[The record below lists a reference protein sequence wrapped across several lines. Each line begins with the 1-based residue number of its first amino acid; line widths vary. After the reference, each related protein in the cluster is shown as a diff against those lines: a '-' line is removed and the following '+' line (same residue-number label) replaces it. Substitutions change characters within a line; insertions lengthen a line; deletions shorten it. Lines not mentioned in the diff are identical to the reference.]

1 VSVDLAGLLVGRP
14 TDRMARAKD
23 GRVGEDGAAGDYDQF
38 YRSSV
43 RGLCRLAYAR
53 TGDWQSSEDLVHDV
67 LGDAYRRWDRIG
79 AYEDPV
85 SWGRRA
91 VLNRTVSRWRSKGR
105 EARALR
111 RLGGRRPDE
120 EPVPEPTF
128 SDDELWSAVRRLPTR
143 QQQVVLLLWFEELS
157 VAEVAAT
164 LECGAETVRTHW
176 RRARSRLAAQLGEP
190 DEDDGSHPGAGM
202 PDDLHQ
208 GETEVER

>member
-1 VSVDLAGLLVGRP
+1 
-14 TDRMARAKD
+14 
-23 GRVGEDGAAGDYDQF
+23 VGEDGTAGDYDEF

-53 TGDWQSSEDLVHDV
+53 TGDWQSAEDLVHDV
-67 LGDAYRRWDRIG
+67 LGDAYRGWDRIG
-79 AYEDPV
+79 VYEDPV

-111 RLGGRRPDE
+111 RLGGRRLE
-120 EPVPEPTF
+120 EASSEPAF
-128 SDDELWSAVRRLPTR
+128 ADDQLWSAIRRLPSR

-164 LECGAETVRTHW
+164 LECGPETVRTHW

-190 DEDDGSHPGAGM
+190 DEGDGSHPAAAM
-202 PDDLHQ
+202 PDDVHE

>member
-1 VSVDLAGLLVGRP
+1 VSVDLARLLVGDP
-14 TDRMARAKD
+14 ADRMARAED
-23 GRVGEDGAAGDYDQF
+23 GRVGEDGTAGDYDEF

-53 TGDWQSSEDLVHDV
+53 TGDWQSAEDLVHDV
-67 LGDAYRRWDRIG
+67 LGDAYRGWDRIG

-111 RLGGRRPDE
+111 RLGGQRPE
-120 EPVPEPTF
+120 EASLAEPTF
-128 SDDELWSAVRRLPTR
+128 TDDELWSAIRRLPTR

-157 VAEVAAT
+157 MGEAAET

-176 RRARSRLAAQLGEP
+176 RRARSRLASQLGEP
-190 DEDDGSHPGAGM
+190 DEDDGSPQGAGM
-202 PDDLHQ
+202 SDDLHE